1 MPVADLASVRKAHRP
16 VRHTVRIP
24 MRADLVDE
32 IKDLE
37 RQAKRE
43 KAIDERENRDPVA
56 PGIAERIQEL
66 EDELAESEVA
76 FTFQS
81 IGQRATAKLLGDNPP
96 TDQQKADAEDNGV
109 VLAFNTDTYP
119 PQLLAATC
127 ISHSSTVEDWSDIWE
142 TWSTGQVSQLWA
154 ACLATNQGS
163 ADAGP
168 KSLIASEILAAS
180 GKNSTT
186 ARR

>member
-1 MPVADLASVRKAHRP
+1 VSDLASVRAQHRA
-16 VRHTVRIP
+16 VRYTVRIP

-32 IKDLE
+32 IKELE

-43 KAIDERENRDPVA
+43 RAIDDRENREPVA
-56 PGIAERIQEL
+56 PGLAVRIQEL
-66 EDELAESEVA
+66 EDQVADSEVA
-76 FTFQS
+76 FTFES
-81 IGQRATAKLLGDNPP
+81 IGQRATAKLLADNPP
-96 TDQQKADAEDNGV
+96 TDEQKAQAEENGV
-109 VLAFNTDTYP
+109 SLAFNPDTYP

-127 ISHSSTVEDWSDIWE
+127 VSHTSTVEDWTDIWE
-142 TWSTGQVSQLWA
+142 TWSTGQVTQLWA

-168 KSLIASEILAAS
+168 KSLIASEILRGSAKS
-180 GKNSTT
+180 STT